1 MIIFFHLPKLLN
13 LYQTRQYT
21 VEIIQDDYQ
30 IRYDGDNSSIICSG
44 TFRLTGGE
52 YAAITDIL
60 NTVADEPPKFLI
72 INLTELKFLNS
83 SGINTLC
90 KFIMRLR
97 KNNITQVRVIGNN
110 EYAWQQKSLSNFK
123 KLLPS
128 LSLEFE

>member
-1 MIIFFHLPKLLN
+1 M
-13 LYQTRQYT
+13 
-21 VEIIQDDYQ
+21 EIIQDDYQ
-30 IRYDGDNSSIICSG
+30 IRVDSENNTVICSG
-44 TFRLTGGE
+44 TYRLTGSE

-60 NTVADEPPKFLI
+60 NTVTDGSPEFLI

-97 KNNITQVRVIGNN
+97 KNNVTQVRVIGNN